1 MSGWIQGEN
10 GNLYKNIWRKD
21 LKESVHK
28 YPSSPLFCFE
38 IWISLWCRSPFP
50 FIYAYAG
57 TFEFIRYRFLK
68 SPSSFF
74 SCLSSFISS
83 LLGTIFVFG
92 PIRNDS
98 IISVSA
104 IQYTWDIYHTYMLPF
119 FSSFS
124 YNLRILERSILFFV
138 LASTFP
144 NESRGMSHYD
154 LNCIYLDCIFLFH
167 FSYPFL
173 SP

>member
-1 MSGWIQGEN
+1 MGTISVPIIPCLALGYFILAGYFSWYILPSG
-10 GNLYKNIWRKD
+10 
-21 LKESVHK
+21 
-28 YPSSPLFCFE
+28 
-38 IWISLWCRSPFP
+38 
-50 FIYAYAG
+50 
-57 TFEFIRYRFLK
+57 
-68 SPSSFF
+68 
-74 SCLSSFISS
+74 CLSHSFTVTSS
-83 LLGTIFVFG
+83 KTRGRRHRRVWSTHWLLG
-92 PIRNDS
+92 RNDS